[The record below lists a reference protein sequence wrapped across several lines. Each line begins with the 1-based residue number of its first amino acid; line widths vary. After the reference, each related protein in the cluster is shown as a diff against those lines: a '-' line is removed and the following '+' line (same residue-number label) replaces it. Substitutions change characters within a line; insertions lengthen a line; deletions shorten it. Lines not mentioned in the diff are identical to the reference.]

1 MHNDISLLISGGLH
15 LIEQQSTYNPNMPL
29 RMLQYTGQLFEKYI
43 KLNHLDKYS
52 PRLLSLPGPKL
63 VVFYNGI
70 KPMPDETILS
80 LQDSF
85 TNDSDPDI
93 SVKVRLININPG
105 QNSTLLKAC
114 RPLQEYSWLIGRI
127 REHRTD
133 LPLTDAINKAID
145 EMPQSFVIRDL
156 LIAHRAEVNNML
168 ETEYN
173 EEEVLE
179 TARKA
184 AEKYGREQGI
194 EIGEARGADMFAALL
209 RKLTPGSEEFYAAL
223 NSTAEERK
231 ALYAKYGVESGGLSP
246 VTQKKNYMEK
256 FDFSAA
262 MDELEAIA
270 AKVEDPQTG
279 LADIDKYIARSEE
292 LISGCREYLR
302 TSREKVEN
310 LGK

>member
-114 RPLQEYSWLIGRI
+114 RPLQEYSWLISRI

-231 ALYAKYGVESGGLSP
+231 ALYAKYGVESEGQ
-246 VTQKKNYMEK
+246 V
-256 FDFSAA
+256 
-262 MDELEAIA
+262 
-270 AKVEDPQTG
+270 
-279 LADIDKYIARSEE
+279 R
-292 LISGCREYLR
+292 
-302 TSREKVEN
+302 
-310 LGK
+310 